1 MRQGFELGIQWVYAY
16 VLTIWRA
23 IGSRSASWINL
34 PTRRPEHP
42 GYSVGLLLKKSSK
55 MYHVWVLSNSTASSH
70 GWFPER
76 KAFFIVGPGSLS
88 NDNFTLGLA
97 LGRRAMPHHMLSFW
111 AMPSPYRWRLAFT
124 PPMVLSHLLCSPLL
138 GSLSFV
144 ILTTPYCVG

>member
-1 MRQGFELGIQWVYAY
+1 MRQGFELGIQWMSTY
-16 VLTIWRA
+16 VLIIWRA

-42 GYSVGLLLKKSSK
+42 GYFVGLLLKKSSK

-88 NDNFTLGLA
+88 NDDFTLGLA
-97 LGRRAMPHHMLSFW
+97 LGRSGNIPPCAMYLSNAQSLQIEACLSPANGSFPLALW
-111 AMPSPYRWRLAFT
+111 PSP
-124 PPMVLSHLLCSPLL
+124 
-138 GSLSFV
+138 GKSF
-144 ILTTPYCVG
+144 ICNLD